1 MRQLRRDITRH
12 PRVAWTFL
20 FCWAALWVWTQL
32 TRKGPTG
39 DIAPVP
45 GVLQL
50 LVPILAGALVGW
62 WRKYDA
68 AKQRSG
74 GQGSAPALPPGTAR
88 ALGGGTL
95 AGMLLMLADV
105 VILFSVETFYTVG
118 AGRLDWG
125 AGAEVLEWLIGLGI
139 FGSLLGFVGAIVGS
153 GLARIS
159 D

>member
-1 MRQLRRDITRH
+1 MRQLWREITRH
-12 PRVAWTFL
+12 PRVTWTFL

-62 WRKYDA
+62 WRKYAA
-68 AKQRSG
+68 AKQRSD
-74 GQGSAPALPPGTAR
+74 GQGSALALQPRAAG
-88 ALGGGTL
+88 ALGGGML
-95 AGMLLMLADV
+95 VGMLLMLADV

-139 FGSLLGFVGAIVGS
+139 FGSLLGFVGAIIGS
-153 GLARIS
+153 GLARIG

>member
-1 MRQLRRDITRH
+1 MRQLWRDITRH

-39 DIAPVP
+39 DIAPFP
-45 GVLQL
+45 GILQL

-62 WRKYDA
+62 RRKYDA
-68 AKQRSG
+68 VKQRSG
-74 GQGSAPALPPGTAR
+74 GQGSALALPPRTAR

-105 VILFSVETFYTVG
+105 VILFSVETIYDLHLEW
-118 AGRLDWG
+118 R
-125 AGAEVLEWLIGLGI
+125 AGAEVLEWLIGFGI
-139 FGSLLGFVGAIVGS
+139 LGSLLGFVGAIVGS
-153 GLARIS
+153 CLAHIG

>member
-1 MRQLRRDITRH
+1 MRQLWCDITRH

-39 DIAPVP
+39 DIAPIP
-45 GVLQL
+45 GVFQL

-62 WRKYDA
+62 RRKCDA

-74 GQGSAPALPPGTAR
+74 GQGSALAR

-95 AGMLLMLADV
+95 VGMLLMLADV
-105 VILFSVETFYTVG
+105 VILFSVEIFYTVG
-118 AGRLDWG
+118 EVRLGWG

-153 GLARIS
+153 GLERACRPQ
-159 D
+159 

>member
-1 MRQLRRDITRH
+1 MRQLWRDITRNL
-12 PRVAWTFL
+12 RVAWTFL

-39 DIAPVP
+39 DIALLP

-62 WRKYDA
+62 RRKYDA

-74 GQGSAPALPPGTAR
+74 GQGLTPARP
-88 ALGGGTL
+88 LGGGML
-95 AGMLLMLADV
+95 AGMLLMLVDV

-153 GLARIS
+153 GLERAFRPQ
-159 D
+159 

>member
-1 MRQLRRDITRH
+1 MRQLWCDITRH

-20 FCWAALWVWTQL
+20 FCWAALWMWTQL

-39 DIAPVP
+39 DIAPLP

-62 WRKYDA
+62 RRKHDA

-74 GQGSAPALPPGTAR
+74 GQRLPLAR

-95 AGMLLMLADV
+95 AGMSLMIVDV
-105 VILFSVETFYTVG
+105 VILFSVEIFYTVG
-118 AGRLDWG
+118 EVHLGWG

-153 GLARIS
+153 GLERAFRPQ
-159 D
+159 